1 MTAGETPSSRRSP
14 GLVLF
19 LSILLLLSLLSCW
32 HAVRVFVADLQTMHA
47 RWQVAQWQKKPNLFP
62 DPKAIG
68 QVRNQLTAGLAWLPG
83 EPHLLEGRA
92 YLYAVRA
99 ARASRLPDLHRMLID
114 ETITDMRKALAR
126 RPMSPYAWVSLAMA
140 LEMRDG
146 PTALMW
152 SAFDRAMA
160 YGQRENGV
168 QVRLL
173 PIALRHWDEL
183 SDVRQAS
190 VKIMLQES
198 RGASRAQLRQQ
209 LKIFKRENLLGD
221 AL

>member
-1 MTAGETPSSRRSP
+1 MTAGETSSSRRSP
-14 GLVLF
+14 GLVLL
-19 LSILLLLSLLSCW
+19 LSVLVFFSLLSCW
-32 HAVRVFVADLQTMHA
+32 HAIRVFSADLQTMQA
-47 RWQVAQWQKKPNLFP
+47 RWQLAQWQKKPNLFP

-114 ETITDMRKALAR
+114 ETITDMRRALAR
-126 RPMSPYAWVSLAMA
+126 RPMSPYAWVSLATA

-173 PIALRHWDEL
+173 PMALRHWDTLGGE
-183 SDVRQAS
+183 RQAS
-190 VKIMLQES
+190 VKAMLQGS
-198 RGASRAQLRQQ
+198 RGASRAQLRKQ
-209 LKIFKRENLLGD
+209 LKAFKRD
-221 AL
+221 ALLD